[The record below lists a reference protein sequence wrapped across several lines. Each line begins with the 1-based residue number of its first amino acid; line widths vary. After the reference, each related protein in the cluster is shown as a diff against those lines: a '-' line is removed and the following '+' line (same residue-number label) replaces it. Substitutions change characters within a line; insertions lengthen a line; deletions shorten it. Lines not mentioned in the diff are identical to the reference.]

1 MRGGPGRRRWPG
13 EPHGYVKSRKD
24 ESQPALRF
32 PDPTV
37 PAEMGEHRE
46 NAAVRA
52 AGGFLRRGW
61 GLSAGLGC
69 CSRTACRHSPP
80 SPVPRPCC
88 RALETP
94 GLPSGQGRA
103 PGCDAYEGGREALR
117 GKTSPEI
124 TAPGAATQ
132 VPARIQAG
140 VRHAAS
146 TGRGAPGCA
155 LSTRTCPGNCTEWST
170 AS

>member
-80 SPVPRPCC
+80 SPVHAAGHWRRQDPLR
-88 RALETP
+88 
-94 GLPSGQGRA
+94 
-103 PGCDAYEGGREALR
+103 GREELQAVMLTKEEEKPSEGKRAQRSQLR
-117 GKTSPEI
+117 EPLPKSPHGSRL
-124 TAPGAATQ
+124 A
-132 VPARIQAG
+132 
-140 VRHAAS
+140 
-146 TGRGAPGCA
+146 
-155 LSTRTCPGNCTEWST
+155 
-170 AS
+170 